1 VLEYQNKLSILKRVE
16 FIYLELKDLEQ
27 YKNLTFEEYDTN
39 RFIRRNVERIIENI
53 ANAIIDI
60 SKIII
65 ANSDVQV
72 PDSYREMILKLSE
85 FNIIDIALATS
96 IAEVAR
102 LRNILAH
109 QYLDI
114 RWEYL
119 KNFIDEKIGD
129 VYKFLENILNFVNS
143 I

>member
-1 VLEYQNKLSILKRVE
+1 VLEHQNKLSILKRVN
-16 FIYLELKDLEQ
+16 FIYLEIEDLEQ
-27 YKNLTFEEYDTN
+27 YKNSTFEEYRKD

-60 SKIII
+60 LKIII

-72 PDSYREMILKLSE
+72 PDFYREMILKLSE

-102 LRNILAH
+102 LHNILAH

-119 KNFIDEKIGD
+119 KNFIDEK
-129 VYKFLENILNFVNS
+129 
-143 I
+143 

>member
-1 VLEYQNKLSILKRVE
+1 MLEYQNKLSILKRVE

-96 IAEVAR
+96 IAEVQDCA
-102 LRNILAH
+102 I
-109 QYLDI
+109 Y
-114 RWEYL
+114 
-119 KNFIDEKIGD
+119 
-129 VYKFLENILNFVNS
+129 
-143 I
+143 

>member
-1 VLEYQNKLSILKRVE
+1 MLEHQNKLSILKRVN
-16 FIYLELKDLEQ
+16 FIYLEIEDLEQ
-27 YKNLTFEEYDTN
+27 YKNSTFEEYSKD

-60 SKIII
+60 LKIII

-102 LRNILAH
+102 LHNILAH

-119 KNFIDEKIGD
+119 KNFIDEK
-129 VYKFLENILNFVNS
+129 
-143 I
+143 

>member
-1 VLEYQNKLSILKRVE
+1 MLEYQNKLSILKRVE

>member
-1 VLEYQNKLSILKRVE
+1 MLEYQNKLSILKRVE

-72 PDSYREMILKLSE
+72 PDSLSVTGTRL
-85 FNIIDIALATS
+85 IKCRLVSSQIRALTS
-96 IAEVAR
+96 
-102 LRNILAH
+102 
-109 QYLDI
+109 
-114 RWEYL
+114 
-119 KNFIDEKIGD
+119 
-129 VYKFLENILNFVNS
+129 
-143 I
+143 

>member
-1 VLEYQNKLSILKRVE
+1 MLEHQNKLSILKRVN
-16 FIYLELKDLEQ
+16 FIYLEIEDLEQ
-27 YKNLTFEEYDTN
+27 YKNSTFEEYRKD

-60 SKIII
+60 LKIII

-72 PDSYREMILKLSE
+72 PDFYREMILKLSE

-102 LRNILAH
+102 LHNILAH

-119 KNFIDEKIGD
+119 KNFIDEK
-129 VYKFLENILNFVNS
+129 
-143 I
+143 

>member
-1 VLEYQNKLSILKRVE
+1 
-16 FIYLELKDLEQ
+16 
-27 YKNLTFEEYDTN
+27 
-39 RFIRRNVERIIENI
+39 
-53 ANAIIDI
+53 
-60 SKIII
+60 
-65 ANSDVQV
+65 
-72 PDSYREMILKLSE
+72 M
-85 FNIIDIALATS
+85 ALATS

-102 LRNILAH
+102 LRNILVH

>member
-1 VLEYQNKLSILKRVE
+1 
-16 FIYLELKDLEQ
+16 
-27 YKNLTFEEYDTN
+27 
-39 RFIRRNVERIIENI
+39 
-53 ANAIIDI
+53 
-60 SKIII
+60 
-65 ANSDVQV
+65 
-72 PDSYREMILKLSE
+72 MILKLSE
-85 FNIIDIALATS
+85 LNIIDTELATS

-119 KNFIDEKIGD
+119 KNFIDEKVEY
-129 VYKFLENILNFVNS
+129 VYKFLKTVSDFVNS

>member
-1 VLEYQNKLSILKRVE
+1 MLEYQNKLSILKRVE
-16 FIYLELKDLEQ
+16 FIHLELKDLEQ
-27 YKNLTFEEYDTN
+27 YKNLTFEEYNTN

-65 ANSDVQV
+65 ATSDIQV

-85 FNIIDIALATS
+85 LNIIDTELATS

-119 KNFIDEKIGD
+119 KNFIDEKVEY
-129 VYKFLENILNFVNS
+129 VYKFLKTVSDFVNS